1 LPSLR
6 RSSASECGAENPKL
20 TCGSLAKAAMYRA
33 LVQRPSRLT
42 PVIHLLKRDIDSREN
57 RGIATRVADITLR
70 GWAMIVNRM

>member
-1 LPSLR
+1 
-6 RSSASECGAENPKL
+6 
-20 TCGSLAKAAMYRA
+20 MYRA